1 MKTHVNYSASPFT
14 ELKQNILCGKT
25 RVPVDCRLIV
35 DPSAAAAA
43 SRKRAAPP
51 PPEKIRRA
59 AGPAE
64 GHGRR
69 RRRIFLGAL
78 RR

>member
-1 MKTHVNYSASPFT
+1 LSISKGSLISATGPY
-14 ELKQNILCGKT
+14 
-25 RVPVDCRLIV
+25 RVVPL
-35 DPSAAAAA
+35 DPWPQPPNSAAAA
-43 SRKRAAPP
+43 SRKRAAPL

-64 GHGRR
+64 IYGRR